1 MNIRTISLSLVIL
14 FAVAAQAKVKKPI
27 ERGMSKEQVA
37 DIIGSPLTTSFDAN
51 SETWQYTK
59 QRGGL
64 LYPYT
69 VYITINFD
77 NNGKVVTY
85 NEKVED
91 QPSPPIP
98 VSSSA
103 SSNCQQHPAFGHRFV
118 MHSLSDNDFNTL
130 LSKVK
135 AASFESAKLDLI
147 QVASLGG
154 YFTCHQCTSL
164 LTVFS
169 FTDAKMKA
177 LSFVGPHIVDSQN
190 AAEIYRLFTFSSDK
204 DKAAEIISRTCQY

>member
-1 MNIRTISLSLVIL
+1 MNIRTILLSLVL
-14 FAVAAQAKVKKPI
+14 LLAVAAQAKVKKSI
-27 ERGMSKEQVA
+27 ARGMSKEQVA
-37 DIIGSPLTTSFDAN
+37 DIIGNPMTTSFDTN

-69 VYITINFD
+69 VYITVNFD
-77 NNGKVVTY
+77 NNGKVVAY
-85 NEKVED
+85 SEKVED
-91 QPSPPIP
+91 QPSASTS
-98 VSSSA
+98 VSPST
-103 SSNCQQHPAFGHRFV
+103 SSNCQQHPAFDHHFG
-118 MHSLSDNDFNTL
+118 MHCLSDNDFNTL

-135 AASFESAKLDLI
+135 EASFEGAKLDLI

-164 LTVFS
+164 LSLFS

-177 LSFVGPHIVDSQN
+177 LAFVGPHIVDPQN
-190 AAEIYRLFTFSSDK
+190 AAEIYGLFTFSSDK
-204 DKAAEIISRTCQY
+204 DKAAEIISRIKP

>member
-1 MNIRTISLSLVIL
+1 MNIRTILLSLVL
-14 FAVAAQAKVKKPI
+14 LLAVAAQAKVKKSI
-27 ERGMSKEQVA
+27 ARGMSKEQVA
-37 DIIGSPLTTSFDAN
+37 DIIGNPMTTSFDAN

-77 NNGKVVTY
+77 NNGKVVAY
-85 NEKVED
+85 SEKVED
-91 QPSPPIP
+91 QPSASTSVSPPI
-98 VSSSA
+98 SN
-103 SSNCQQHPAFGHRFV
+103 NCQQHPAFDHRFG
-118 MHSLSDNDFNTL
+118 MRSLFDNDFNTL

-135 AASFESAKLDLI
+135 EASFEGTKLDLI

-164 LTVFS
+164 LSLFS
-169 FTDAKMKA
+169 FADAKMKA
-177 LSFVGPHIVDSQN
+177 LTFVGPHIVDPQN
-190 AAEIYRLFTFSSDK
+190 AAEIYGLFTFSSDK
-204 DKAAEIISRTCQY
+204 DKAAEIISRIKP